1 MRAAVIQPAPI
12 TLTRQQR
19 RVLALAASGMDLY
32 EIAAELWLSY
42 ETVRWHLKS
51 CHRRLGVHT
60 RNAAILRAL
69 ELGLLTSDRT
79 KP

>member
-1 MRAAVIQPAPI
+1 MIQPAPI

-19 RVLALAASGMDLY
+19 RILALAAAGQGPH

-42 ETVRWHLKS
+42 ETVRWHLKC

-79 KP
+79 TP